1 MIRKHRTNW
10 LSEMTSKTYDGG
22 MKSKAMLKVLAGLCL
37 VAPLVGCAAVG
48 AQEVRVYS
56 GRHYNTDRQVFK
68 RFSEKTGIKVRLIE
82 ATGISL
88 VERLK
93 REGSNSKAD
102 VILLVD
108 AARINDAANAGLLQ
122 PVQSNKLKANIPERY
137 RCLLYTSPS
146 PRDATLSRMPSSA

>member
-1 MIRKHRTNW
+1 MIQKHRTNW

-68 RFSEKTGIKVRLIE
+68 RFNETTGIKVRLIE

-93 REGSNSKAD
+93 REGKQ
-102 VILLVD
+102 
-108 AARINDAANAGLLQ
+108 LQ
-122 PVQSNKLKANIPERY
+122 GG
-137 RCLLYTSPS
+137 
-146 PRDATLSRMPSSA
+146 RDPLGGCCAHQ